1 MTKTKTQDERR
12 SLRERYPSLA
22 GMEAAMK
29 RAGERALRLAA
40 ETPGTIVVWKN
51 GRVERVPVPKHD
63 PLSAATNPE
72 AFGRPGRDGGGPS
85 PEE

>member
-1 MTKTKTQDERR
+1 MTKTRDDSR
-12 SLRERYPSLA
+12 SVRDKFPSLA
-22 GMEAAMK
+22 GMDAAMK

-51 GRVERVPVPKHD
+51 GRVEHAPVPKDD

-72 AFGRPGRDGGGPS
+72 AFGRPRRDDGRPS
-85 PEE
+85 SGE

>member
-1 MTKTKTQDERR
+1 MTKTKTHDERR
-12 SLRERYPSLA
+12 SLREKYPSLA

-40 ETPGTIVVWKN
+40 ETPGTIPVWRN
-51 GRVERVPVPKHD
+51 GRVEQVPVPEDD

-72 AFGRPGRDGGGPS
+72 AFGRPRRDDGTTASG
-85 PEE
+85 E